1 MTVRSALS
9 AFVIIVTITALA
21 IPSARISSAS
31 GASIADS
38 SYVLVG
44 GQNGTWFVDG
54 QAPRLERIGLSNDSM
69 ASLAPVQSEGT
80 VWSGGWNGSQWLVS
94 GWGDDDGPN
103 GSNPYIYLYNG
114 MNQVPAGSLDLYQ
127 AESTWHGGDV
137 FATSY
142 NGKEW
147 LLSGL
152 GSGVLPSFSS
162 LEQNHMSLALF
173 DGYDFTDLSALVPRQ
188 RDAILYTNA
197 WNGRYWL
204 VGGGF
209 DDDGIL
215 LSFDGTNLVDLTG
228 LIAQS
233 VFNFGS
239 VQAVAWNGYYW
250 LVGGQN
256 FLAAYDGNK
265 FTDLTYRLDSALK
278 LNSACCTTV
287 NAIAWNGA
295 EWMIGGG
302 APIAQTSSDSQ
313 AWLVTYS
320 PPNFVDLTQEIRPHA
335 TDLIP
340 DSSILAITATQS
352 LWIIGG
358 YSNNHGSLYE
368 YFGKSFTN
376 LSELVSNYTYVNW
389 VGAGATQNNVQ
400 IAPTTYN
407 PIFPDL
413 KALTSQSI
421 QHVRETLQAIEVYRF
436 D

>member
-1 MTVRSALS
+1 MG
-9 AFVIIVTITALA
+9 
-21 IPSARISSAS
+21 RI
-31 GASIADS
+31 D
-38 SYVLVG
+38 
-44 GQNGTWFVDG
+44 
-54 QAPRLERIGLSNDSM
+54 LSNYSM
-69 ASLAPVQSEGT
+69 TSLLPVQSEGT

-152 GSGVLPSFSS
+152 GSGVLPSYSS

-173 DGYDFTDLSALVPRQ
+173 DGYEFTDLSSLVPRQ

-197 WNGRYWL
+197 WNGQYWL
-204 VGGGF
+204 IGGGY
-209 DDDGIL
+209 DDNGIL
-215 LSFDGTNLVDLTG
+215 LSFDGTNIVDLTG
-228 LIAQS
+228 VIAQS
-233 VFNFGS
+233 VPNFGS

-250 LVGGQN
+250 LIGGEN
-256 FLAAYDGNK
+256 FLAAYDGYT
-265 FTDLTYRLDSALK
+265 FTDLTNKLDSVPE

-302 APIAQTSSDSQ
+302 APIAQTSDSQ

-320 PPNFVDLTQEIRPHA
+320 SPNFVDLTQEIRPPA
-335 TDLIP
+335 SDLIP
-340 DSSILAITATQS
+340 ASSILAITATQNS
-352 LWIIGG
+352 WIIGG
-358 YSNNHGSLYE
+358 YSNNQGSLYE
-368 YFGKSFTN
+368 YSDKTFTN
-376 LSELVSNYTYVNW
+376 LSGLVNNYTYVNW
-389 VGAGATQNNVQ
+389 VGAGTVPENIQM
-400 IAPTTYN
+400 APTNYN
-407 PIFPDL
+407 SIFPESRM
-413 KALTSQSI
+413 LTGQFI
-421 QHVRETLQAIEVYRF
+421 LQVRETLQAIVVCRF

>member
-1 MTVRSALS
+1 MI
-9 AFVIIVTITALA
+9 IIVTITALA
-21 IPSARISSAS
+21 IPSARISSESATS
-31 GASIADS
+31 MADS

-44 GQNGTWFVDG
+44 GQNGTWFENG
-54 QAPRLERIGLSNDSM
+54 QAPRLERIDLSNDSM
-69 ASLAPVQSEGT
+69 ISLAPVQSEGT

-103 GSNPYIYLYNG
+103 GSNPYIYLYDG
-114 MNQVPAGSLDLYQ
+114 MNQVPAGSLNLYQ

-162 LEQNHMSLALF
+162 LEKNHMSLALF

-209 DDDGIL
+209 IEDGVL
-215 LSFDGTNLVDLTG
+215 LSFDGTNIVDLTG
-228 LIAQS
+228 PIAQS
-233 VFNFGS
+233 VSNFGS
-239 VQAVAWNGYYW
+239 VQAVAWNGYSW
-250 LVGGQN
+250 LIGGEN
-256 FLAAYDGNK
+256 FLASYDGSR
-265 FTDLTYRLDSALK
+265 FTDLTGRLDSVLK
-278 LNSACCTTV
+278 LNRSCCTTV

-295 EWMIGGG
+295 EWLIGGG
-302 APIAQTSSDSQ
+302 APVAQTSDSQ

-320 PPNFVDLTQEIRPHA
+320 AQNFVDLTQEIRPQA
-335 TDLIP
+335 PDLIP
-340 DSSILAITATQS
+340 ESSILAITATQGS
-352 LWIIGG
+352 WIIGG

-368 YFGKSFTN
+368 VSGRSFTN

-389 VGAGATQNNVQ
+389 VDAGTTQSNLQ
-400 IAPTTYN
+400 MASTTYG
-407 PIFPDL
+407 PISPHSRTFTGQFIPQVPD
-413 KALTSQSI
+413 I
-421 QHVRETLQAIEVYRF
+421 LQAIEVYRF
-436 D
+436 G